1 MKEPITIIT
10 VVEGGVLQ
18 QVYCPDPSIIL
29 NQISLDYDLAESGDK
44 TDLEDLVH
52 ALESAYSA
60 ERAFHDA
67 PSTLLEFS
75 SYSAQLLTLRNSESK
90 T

>member
-1 MKEPITIIT
+1 MTAPITIIT

-18 QVYCPDPSIIL
+18 QVYCPDPSIVL
-29 NQISLDYDLAESGDK
+29 NLVSINYDLAESGDK

-52 ALESAYSA
+52 ALASAYSV
-60 ERAFHDA
+60 ERAFHHA

-75 SYSAQLLTLRNSESK
+75 SYSAQLLTLCNSESK